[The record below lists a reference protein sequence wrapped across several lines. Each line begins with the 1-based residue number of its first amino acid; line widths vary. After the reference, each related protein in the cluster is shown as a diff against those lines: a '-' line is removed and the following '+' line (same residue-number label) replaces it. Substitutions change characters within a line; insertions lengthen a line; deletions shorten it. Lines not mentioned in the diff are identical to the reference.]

1 MYVLATHICVGS
13 TEMWCQHKYVLL
25 TRTCVLATHVCVANT
40 GILQDYKAHLHEF
53 HKLYIELLQAHAAFF
68 AVILLLESQN
78 CAGALRTLPFH
89 KIFKDVH

>member
-1 MYVLATHICVGS
+1 MYVLP
-13 TEMWCQHKYVLL
+13 
-25 TRTCVLATHVCVANT
+25 TRVYCKITKRTV
-40 GILQDYKAHLHEF
+40 HLHEF